1 MIKSIKYAAFILL
14 VILMFCF
21 SGCANNKNKSGSGDE
36 QVLAGFE
43 NLLRGANEKSVL
55 SFIDENIGNV
65 SRQTADKLVYGY
77 EKLQKDALNDLE
89 EQFSGSKE
97 EKWTITIPQ
106 GLQKEFGYSFSMDKI
121 DSIKD
126 PQLKEILQEVRN
138 SGYLARTAEGMYF
151 PVINYDFYK
160 KYSGYLTDQTKDY
173 YSIMAEGSNQPAVD
187 DGCLKIT
194 PDDILERMEAQQIY
208 INKYPGSPKLRDIK
222 DLYITY
228 VSFYLCGTDNT
239 PAFSYDTKVLNSGFK
254 ESYQNYRLTD
264 TVFGREFIFYFETL
278 KKEEYKLTDKI
289 SSARNKLIENI
300 KQSLE

>member
-1 MIKSIKYAAFILL
+1 
-14 VILMFCF
+14 
-21 SGCANNKNKSGSGDE
+21 
-36 QVLAGFE
+36 
-43 NLLRGANEKSVL
+43 LLRGANEKAVL
-55 SFIDENIGNV
+55 SFIDENIGKV

-138 SGYLARTAEGMYF
+138 SGYLVRTTEGMYF
-151 PVINYDFYK
+151 PVINYGFYK
-160 KYSGYLTDQTKDY
+160 KYSGYLTDQAKDY
-173 YSIMAEGSNQPAVD
+173 YSIMAEGSNLPAVD
-187 DGCLKIT
+187 DGSLIIT
-194 PDDILERMEAQQIY
+194 PDDILERVEAQQIY

-222 DLYITY
+222 DLYIAY

-239 PAFSYDTKVLNSGFK
+239 PAFSCDTKVLNSGFK

-264 TVFGREFIFYFETL
+264 TVFGREFTFYFETL

-289 SSARNKLIENI
+289 SSARNKLIENV